1 MQQKFCVNC
10 AFCNINIHDTT
21 LSTCERSTT
30 PKRDPVTGAIKKVW
44 CNIEREGDAGCG
56 AEGRHYVE
64 MNTKKP
70 SEAKEAFDRMFHGD
84 GDMDIFGRNLK
95 RGS

>member
-1 MQQKFCVNC
+1 MQERFCVNC
-10 AFCNINIHDTT
+10 AFCTVHTMDTT
-21 LSTCERSTT
+21 LSTCHRTSP
-30 PKRDPVTGAIKKVW
+30 PKRNPVTGEPIKVW
-44 CNIEREGDAGCG
+44 CSVERQGDAGCG
-56 AEGRHYVE
+56 SEGRHYVHL
-64 MNTKKP
+64 NTQKP

>member
-1 MQQKFCVNC
+1 MQQKFCVHC
-10 AFCNINIHDTT
+10 AFCQIDINDTN
-21 LSTCERSTT
+21 LSTCHRSIT
-30 PKRDPVTGAIKKVW
+30 PKRNPITGEVVKVW
-44 CNIEREGDAGCG
+44 CKTERMYDAGCG

-84 GDMDIFGRNLK
+84 GDFDVFGRSLK
-95 RGS
+95 QGS